1 MKFCQLSGTDEL
13 KGPVLGKLDTERQAP
28 HILSYVDAE
37 NISLNKNQ

>member
-13 KGPVLGKLDTERQAP
+13 KGTVVGKLDTERQAP

-37 NISLNKNQ
+37 NISLNENQ